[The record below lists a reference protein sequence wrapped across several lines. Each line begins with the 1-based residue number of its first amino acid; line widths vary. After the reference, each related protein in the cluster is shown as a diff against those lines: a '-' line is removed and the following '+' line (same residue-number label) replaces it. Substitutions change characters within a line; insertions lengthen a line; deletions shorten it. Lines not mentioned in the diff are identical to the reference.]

1 IAYPYASAQ
10 AERLGHN
17 LNDSLALLVIHGT
30 LHLLGFEHDTIEAK
44 QAMWD
49 AQAQALTALGIATS
63 IVPDL
68 EEDSHSD

>member
-1 IAYPYASAQ
+1 AQ
-10 AERLGHN
+10 AERLGHS

-30 LHLLGFEHDTIEAK
+30 LHLLGFEHGTDEAK